1 MDGNFDTYEYLIDTF
16 GEEKIKERFVY
27 LRESAKN
34 YIRNNKIDKYVTFSD
49 SILKEI
55 VCNYFADI
63 ARLKP
68 FHQIEKVNTTKIAA
82 YTVYWL
88 VKNKLLQLIKE
99 PSIILLEE
107 KPFLKTINE
116 SFAINILLSI
126 LFNEEIRYLV
136 AVEKHQQ
143 WNTFIQEL
151 HYFLVYRVVTPQAIE
166 LCLAG
171 LLTEAI
177 IETII

>member
-1 MDGNFDTYEYLIDTF
+1 MDGNFDTYLYLIDTF

-68 FHQIEKVNTTKIAA
+68 FHQIEKVNTIKIAA

-107 KPFLKTINE
+107 KPFKN
-116 SFAINILLSI
+116 
-126 LFNEEIRYLV
+126 Y
-136 AVEKHQQ
+136 
-143 WNTFIQEL
+143 
-151 HYFLVYRVVTPQAIE
+151 
-166 LCLAG
+166 
-171 LLTEAI
+171 
-177 IETII
+177 